1 MLSAKDNELIT
12 QTGPGTPMG
21 DLFRRYWLP
30 VMLSRELTEREGPPI
45 RVQVLGETLVAFRDA
60 EGKVGVVDQFCP
72 HRGAALYYGINHG
85 DGLMCIYHG
94 WRFNV
99 EGRCI
104 DMPSD
109 LPESTF
115 KDRVRVP
122 AYPTYEA
129 AGMVWAYFGP
139 ADKQPVQPNLYFCE
153 TSAEMVNATKT
164 PVYCNYLQSLEGN
177 IDSTHLGTLH
187 AQYKNQV
194 RPVDGDGDRPG
205 HPPQPLA
212 SYLRSGIRYAR
223 IDVQDTAYGFRLI
236 AIRDTPAGNQFIR
249 INNHILPTI
258 TLVAPVDPWR
268 DGGIVIIVPKDDE
281 NCWRFQVTVRRDHPF
296 TEEERGDGF
305 GSRRDPD
312 NPELRLQRLDNNF
325 LMDRVAQKAT
335 AIAGIT
341 GIAEQDYCVTE
352 SMGPIMDRSREHLY
366 PADNAIIRYRQ
377 IMLKAARDLQEGID
391 PPGLDPEIPFNKIR
405 SEDIIIGPDDDP
417 WLVACHAGESTR
429 PGERLH

>member
-1 MLSAKDNELIT
+1 
-12 QTGPGTPMG
+12 
-21 DLFRRYWLP
+21 
-30 VMLSRELTEREGPPI
+30 
-45 RVQVLGETLVAFRDA
+45 
-60 EGKVGVVDQFCP
+60 
-72 HRGAALYYGINHG
+72 
-85 DGLMCIYHG
+85 
-94 WRFNV
+94 
-99 EGRCI
+99 
-104 DMPSD
+104 
-109 LPESTF
+109 
-115 KDRVRVP
+115 
-122 AYPTYEA
+122 
-129 AGMVWAYFGP
+129 
-139 ADKQPVQPNLYFCE
+139 
-153 TSAEMVNATKT
+153 
-164 PVYCNYLQSLEGN
+164 
-177 IDSTHLGTLH
+177 
-187 AQYKNQV
+187 
-194 RPVDGDGDRPG
+194 
-205 HPPQPLA
+205 
-212 SYLRSGIRYAR
+212 
-223 IDVQDTAYGFRLI
+223 
-236 AIRDTPAGNQFIR
+236 
-249 INNHILPTI
+249 
-258 TLVAPVDPWR
+258 VDPWR

-312 NPELRLQRLDNNF
+312 NPDLRLQRLDNNF